1 MTITAEQ
8 VRDLRQATSCGM
20 MDCKKALQESN
31 GDMTQAVELLRKK
44 GIAKA
49 AGKAGRIAA
58 EGVIQLKVCEE
69 DKKAALVEIN
79 CETDFVAR
87 DENFKKFA
95 TQVVDTVL
103 GHQIADVD
111 MLKNT
116 SIDGEKTVENVCQE
130 LVLKLGENIQVRR
143 IALLQSN
150 DILGA
155 YVHGGRIGAAV
166 VMSGGTVD
174 LAKEIAMHVVANK
187 PQYVSPD
194 FVPEN
199 ILEKE
204 KEIYRAQVLES
215 GKPQNIVDK
224 IVDGRVQK
232 FLKEAC
238 LIYQPFV
245 KNPDITVEDL
255 LKEKKA
261 TIQSFIRIE
270 LGEGIEKKK
279 DNFAEEVMEQVKKK

>member
-1 MTITAEQ
+1 M
-8 VRDLRQATSCGM
+8 
-20 MDCKKALQESN
+20 
-31 GDMTQAVELLRKK
+31 
-44 GIAKA
+44 
-49 AGKAGRIAA
+49 
-58 EGVIQLKVCEE
+58 
-69 DKKAALVEIN
+69 VEIN

-87 DENFKKFA
+87 DDNFKKFA
-95 TQVVDTVL
+95 EQVVDTVL
-103 GHQIADVD
+103 HHQIADVD
-111 MLKNT
+111 VLKDT
-116 SIDGEKTVENVCQE
+116 SIDGEKTVEHVCQE

-143 IALLQSN
+143 IALLQS
-150 DILGA
+150 DDVLGA

-166 VMSGGTVD
+166 VMRGGTVD
-174 LAKEIAMHVVANK
+174 LAKDIAMHVVANK
-187 PQYVSPD
+187 PRYISPGS
-194 FVPEN
+194 VPEN

-224 IVDGRVQK
+224 IVDGRIQK

-261 TIQSFIRIE
+261 TLQSFMRME
-270 LGEGIEKKK
+270 LGEGIERK
-279 DNFAEEVMEQVKKK
+279 